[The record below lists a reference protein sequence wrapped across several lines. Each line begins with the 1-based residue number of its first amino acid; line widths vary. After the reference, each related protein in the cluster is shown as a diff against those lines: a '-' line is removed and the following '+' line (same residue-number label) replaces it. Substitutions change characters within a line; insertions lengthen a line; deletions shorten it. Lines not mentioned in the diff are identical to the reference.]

1 MYIIKVHVVLTFDFA
16 SYVNVIV
23 FNNNSTSGKKTI
35 SEIVENEVTTKN
47 GDIDLPTTIRGPLP
61 TFNPVVKFFRKLEK
75 NY

>member
-35 SEIVENEVTTKN
+35 SEIVENEITTKN
-47 GDIDLPTTIRGPLP
+47 GDIDLPTTI
-61 TFNPVVKFFRKLEK
+61 
-75 NY
+75 